1 MCRQADIELVPRTV
15 TAPILIVGMGRVG
28 RALADALIEFGI
40 DYHAIERDH
49 LRLQQAI
56 ADGYDAS
63 FGDADDMRL
72 WPSISVH
79 DRKLSVI
86 TAPDIDI
93 LSQTVHVARTDFPNL
108 KRFAVV
114 SDNER
119 GKPFESL
126 GMTVIIDHGD
136 PSGTDVV
143 RVILTELGIPKRGI
157 DDWIERQV
165 ERMHQEVTLK
175 AA

>member
-86 TAPDIDI
+86 TAPDIDF
-93 LSQTVHVARTDFPNL
+93 LSQTAHVARTNFPNL

-114 SDNER
+114 PDKER

-126 GMTVIIDHGD
+126 GM
-136 PSGTDVV
+136 
-143 RVILTELGIPKRGI
+143 
-157 DDWIERQV
+157 
-165 ERMHQEVTLK
+165 
-175 AA
+175 